1 MLDSLPD
8 RPLTN
13 DEAEGLKEQDE
24 RFVPLSILKG
34 GDDPFVVYTLAFYL
48 DGPGRVHLLGYD
60 DADGGWVAFRSFDED
75 EWSIDEQ
82 EDAVKRWVEDRYGDT
97 YEQGVLDEES
107 KTVDLE
113 S

>member
-13 DEAEGLKEQDE
+13 DEADQLKQQDE
-24 RFVPLSILKG
+24 RIVPLSILKG
-34 GDDPFVVYTLAFYL
+34 GDNPFVVYTLAFYL
-48 DGPGRVHLLGYD
+48 HEPGRVHLLGYD
-60 DADGGWVAFRSFDED
+60 EEAGGWVTFRSFDED
-75 EWSIDEQ
+75 EWSVDEQ
-82 EDAVKRWVEDRYGDT
+82 EEAVQRWVGDNYGDK

-107 KTVDLE
+107 KTVDMG